1 MVQERVERMQERVE
15 RNGLKMAQANA
26 VLNTLNKDKYV
37 LLTEEIKKMPETLI
51 PVFQQVWWK

>member
-1 MVQERVERMQERVE
+1 MQERLERMQERLE

-26 VLNTLNKDKYV
+26 VLNTLNKDRYL
-37 LLTEEIKKMPETLI
+37 LLTEEIKKMPVTLI